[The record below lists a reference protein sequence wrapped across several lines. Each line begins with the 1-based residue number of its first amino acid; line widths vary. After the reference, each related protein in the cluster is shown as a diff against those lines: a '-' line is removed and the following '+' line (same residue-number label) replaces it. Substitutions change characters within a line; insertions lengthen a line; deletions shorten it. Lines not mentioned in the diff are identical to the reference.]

1 MCSYKCLFWKGELK
15 LNYEYLT
22 NRFNDDAI
30 GIVVIYDDTDYGVIS
45 LNKKMRN
52 FLIRKRIET
61 T

>member
-1 MCSYKCLFWKGELK
+1 M
-15 LNYEYLT
+15 NYEYLT
-22 NRFNDDAI
+22 NNSNDDAI
-30 GIVVIYDDTDYGVIS
+30 GVVAIYDDTDYGVIS